1 LVLKIKVKSP
11 FVKGGLVLRIKI
23 PTQAGTMK
31 KLFLILLLAA
41 SVAQAETYEW
51 TDAAGTVHFSDTRAG
66 IPAPYRKSAT
76 PLGMDTAPTAISSR
90 AVPPAAAGQGA
101 DAGGSIAPQVEQLK
115 ERMQNDRG
123 TMALIRALLSDP
135 QMQALLN
142 DPAVLRAAQSGD
154 FGALLN
160 NPKVMK
166 LLANPKVQEIGKRM
180 QQGGTK

>member
-1 LVLKIKVKSP
+1 
-11 FVKGGLVLRIKI
+11 
-23 PTQAGTMK
+23 MK
-31 KLFLILLLAA
+31 KILLVLLLAA

-51 TDAAGTVHFSDTRAG
+51 TDAEGTVHFSDTRAE

-76 PLGMDTAPTAISSR
+76 PLGMDTAPTGNSSR
-90 AVPPAAAGQGA
+90 DVPSAAAGQGA
-101 DAGGSIAPQVEQLK
+101 DAGGSIAPRVEQLK
-115 ERMQNDRG
+115 ERMQNDGR
-123 TMALIRALLSDP
+123 TMELVRALQNDP

-160 NPKVMK
+160 NPNVMK
-166 LLANPKVQEIGKRM
+166 LLANPEVQEIGKRM